1 MKEEEEE
8 VSLIFFCACDKMIRV
23 ISKTF
28 CRTEE
33 EAWKSAFWG
42 DPNSPTDDFN
52 ERRGK
57 KNTRRRRTKSGGFFV
72 YAADDFTF
80 FFSSPTRNRTTST
93 LKRTRRATVGVA
105 ARASTTDQG
114 NASVPKVIIDNLSD
128 PLATILEIEFGD
140 KLGELVDTCEAIRN
154 LGLDISRAEIT
165 EDNQN
170 RFYVTDHQ
178 SSEKITASARLEDL
192 RQVVLTSMC
201 YYHPEAQDFVQQT
214 ARNSKPDEVTDEA
227 EAEYVTPT
235 KKKKQIVPT
244 SVKVTSVANG
254 TKSKLLIETTDRPG
268 LLSEIVRVLKDLNLN
283 VVQAEID
290 TIGAA
295 AVDTMLC
302 TYHGKAL
309 NSNMEQLVV
318 NTLQYYLSRLDRE
331 ESY

>member
-1 MKEEEEE
+1 M
-8 VSLIFFCACDKMIRV
+8 VFCLC
-23 ISKTF
+23 
-28 CRTEE
+28 
-33 EAWKSAFWG
+33 
-42 DPNSPTDDFN
+42 
-52 ERRGK
+52 
-57 KNTRRRRTKSGGFFV
+57 
-72 YAADDFTF
+72 ADDFTF
-80 FFSSPTRNRTTST
+80 SFSSPTRNRTTST
-93 LKRTRRATVGVA
+93 LKRTRRATVGV

-244 SVKVTSVANG
+244 SIKVTSVANG

>member
-1 MKEEEEE
+1 M
-8 VSLIFFCACDKMIRV
+8 
-23 ISKTF
+23 
-28 CRTEE
+28 
-33 EAWKSAFWG
+33 
-42 DPNSPTDDFN
+42 
-52 ERRGK
+52 
-57 KNTRRRRTKSGGFFV
+57 
-72 YAADDFTF
+72 
-80 FFSSPTRNRTTST
+80 
-93 LKRTRRATVGVA
+93 TRRASVVVT
-105 ARASTTDQG
+105 RASATDE
-114 NASVPKVIIDNLSD
+114 AKKVIPKVIIDNLSD

-140 KLGELVDTCEAIRN
+140 KLGELADTCEAIRN

-165 EDNQN
+165 ESNQN

-192 RQVVLTSMC
+192 RQTVLTTMC
-201 YYHPEAQDFVQQT
+201 YYHPEAQEFVQQT
-214 ARNSKPDEVTDEA
+214 ARNSKPYEVADDA
-227 EAEYVTPT
+227 ETEYVTPT
-235 KKKKQIVPT
+235 KKKRQIVPT
-244 SVKVTSVANG
+244 RITVTSVSNG

-309 NSNMEQLVV
+309 NDNMEQLVV
-318 NTLQYYLSRLDRE
+318 NTLQYYLGRLDRD

>member
-1 MKEEEEE
+1 M
-8 VSLIFFCACDKMIRV
+8 
-23 ISKTF
+23 
-28 CRTEE
+28 
-33 EAWKSAFWG
+33 
-42 DPNSPTDDFN
+42 
-52 ERRGK
+52 
-57 KNTRRRRTKSGGFFV
+57 